1 MPDKNEVRLPE
12 SELEVMLVLWQ
23 HSQPIRT
30 AQIMAELQKDWT
42 LSTVKALLTR
52 LTEKGFAEV
61 TREGRFTLYRA
72 LVPESDYRRRETEGL
87 LNRYYKN
94 SVKSMVAALVSE
106 SDLSAADLQEIE
118 EIIKNA
124 GRQ

>member
-1 MPDKNEVRLPE
+1 MPEANEIRLPE

-23 HSQPIRT
+23 HTQPIRT
-30 AQIMAELQKDWT
+30 AQIMAELNKDWT
-42 LSTVKALLTR
+42 LSTVKALLAR

-87 LNRYYKN
+87 LSRYYKN

-106 SDLSAADLQEIE
+106 SDLTDADLKELE

>member
-1 MPDKNEVRLPE
+1 
-12 SELEVMLVLWQ
+12 MLVLWQ

-42 LSTVKALLTR
+42 LSTVKALLAR

-61 TREGRFTLYRA
+61 TRQGRFTLYRA
-72 LVPESDYRRRETEGL
+72 LVPESDYRRRETDGL
-87 LNRYYKN
+87 LSRYYKN

-106 SDLSAADLQEIE
+106 NDLSPADLQELE